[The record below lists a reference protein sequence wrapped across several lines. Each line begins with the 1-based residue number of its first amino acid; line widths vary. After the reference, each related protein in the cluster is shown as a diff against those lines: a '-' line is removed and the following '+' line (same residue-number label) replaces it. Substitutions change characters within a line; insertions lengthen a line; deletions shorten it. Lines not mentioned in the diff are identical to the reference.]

1 MRNILG
7 VFIVIILLGQ
17 SCENKNKIE
26 KEIANI
32 DVNIHVERFDKLFA
46 EVTPESL
53 PELKMDYPFMFSKS
67 IADSVWVSR
76 IQDTL
81 QQQLF
86 FEIEKKFEDTQLIE
100 DDITQFFQ
108 HLKYYNKTF
117 REPRVITFS
126 DYVDYRNKI
135 FVTDTIALIAIDT
148 YLGSDHEFYG
158 NIQKYLKQNFEAS
171 QIVSD
176 LATAYAEK
184 QIYQSSRK
192 SLIDEM
198 IYFGK
203 ILYYK
208 DIMIPFKSDQEKIG
222 YTKEQLAWAFEN
234 EPNIWQFFIEK
245 ELLFET
251 NPKLAGRF
259 INPGPFTKFNL
270 ELDAESPGRLGQYIG
285 WQIVRAYMENN
296 DTGFKDML
304 QLDATELFN
313 KSKFK
318 PRK

>member
-86 FEIEKKFEDTQLIE
+86 FEIERKFEDTQLIE

-158 NIQKYLKQNFEAS
+158 NIQKYLKQKKECPM
-171 QIVSD
+171 
-176 LATAYAEK
+176 
-184 QIYQSSRK
+184 K
-192 SLIDEM
+192 STLRSLVRRM
-198 IYFGK
+198 
-203 ILYYK
+203 
-208 DIMIPFKSDQEKIG
+208 
-222 YTKEQLAWAFEN
+222 
-234 EPNIWQFFIEK
+234 
-245 ELLFET
+245 
-251 NPKLAGRF
+251 R
-259 INPGPFTKFNL
+259 L
-270 ELDAESPGRLGQYIG
+270 ELTRRNRHYPLKVACIPISPPALLCQNIRNCTRQCPKQDSNLHN
-285 WQIVRAYMENN
+285 VAV
-296 DTGFKDML
+296 T
-304 QLDATELFN
+304 
-313 KSKFK
+313 S
-318 PRK
+318 P